1 MTNSSFLEKNMEFL
15 IEESD
20 DLLSEQNK
28 LQYHY
33 RAVQRQQQQ
42 QQKWIQQRVWKDF
55 LLLVSIFY
63 FVVHVS
69 LVFNSQ
75 RFNELQKQDNIQR
88 RRNGEAEL
96 PEKGDDSDPLWKPI
110 PAPSQL
116 DTMVIQSQIEYYCDQ
131 TNQTAGAS
139 INKHYMLNSLHK
151 K

>member
-1 MTNSSFLEKNMEFL
+1 MGEFL

-42 QQKWIQQRVWKDF
+42 QQKWIQQR
-55 LLLVSIFY
+55 
-63 FVVHVS
+63 
-69 LVFNSQ
+69 
-75 RFNELQKQDNIQR
+75 KQDNIQR